1 MVAIM
6 CLNGYNV
13 EDAILV
19 NKGSLDRGMFRT
31 TYFNMYEDREE
42 SLKVKTS
49 SVDSK
54 FLNVVENN
62 VIGIRPGFDYS
73 YLDDNGLIKENT
85 PMDDKKV
92 LIGKGMTSIDDNT
105 KLRDASTFPKK
116 GQLGYVDKSFITE
129 GEEGFRLAKIR
140 IREERIPAIG
150 DKFCSRCG
158 QKGTIGMVVPEKDMP
173 YLANGMRPD
182 IIVNPHA
189 IPSRMTI
196 GQLVETLTSKIGIN
210 NGTIIIS

>member
-1 MVAIM
+1 M

-54 FLNVVENN
+54 FLNVIENN

-92 LIGKGMTSIDDNT
+92 YH
-105 KLRDASTFPKK
+105 R
-116 GQLGYVDKSFITE
+116 
-129 GEEGFRLAKIR
+129 RRRR
-140 IREERIPAIG
+140 I
-150 DKFCSRCG
+150 
-158 QKGTIGMVVPEKDMP
+158 
-173 YLANGMRPD
+173 
-182 IIVNPHA
+182 
-189 IPSRMTI
+189 
-196 GQLVETLTSKIGIN
+196 
-210 NGTIIIS
+210 

>member
-54 FLNVVENN
+54 FLNVIENN

-85 PMDDKKV
+85 KIWSWV
-92 LIGKGMTSIDDNT
+92 YYLDNV
-105 KLRDASTFPKK
+105 R
-116 GQLGYVDKSFITE
+116 
-129 GEEGFRLAKIR
+129 R
-140 IREERIPAIG
+140 
-150 DKFCSRCG
+150 
-158 QKGTIGMVVPEKDMP
+158 
-173 YLANGMRPD
+173 
-182 IIVNPHA
+182 
-189 IPSRMTI
+189 
-196 GQLVETLTSKIGIN
+196 
-210 NGTIIIS
+210 